1 MKKRVLDKDHYIF
14 LDKPPVILYKEE
26 DNGERKTEIEAYMA
40 SLRTYMISLES
51 LSKEHFSRDELNLH
65 LNLALILLSEEKL
78 LAKTK
83 ELKRIP
89 LKVLSSMVEEPLFEL
104 KKRQKH
110 ILALTLLLEPGAYP
124 KLQKTLHFG
133 AVEEKRT
140 TPIDGKD
147 HTGTVLKRRG
157 GFAYILS
164 NDGAFYKIR
173 DAGSDVGNL
182 GFGQKVR
189 RKPNVVKPLLFL
201 LILAIPLGFYYN
213 SLQKEIERTVIIKAV
228 GEVTLKFNS
237 FGHLVDAFGNN
248 PKGRDYI
255 DRAKFDD
262 LSLDAAVGEVLEQAY
277 ISETIQERST
287 VEILISGKPLAK
299 DYFHEGATKDRIV
312 SYQIEA
318 KINDNG
324 SFLFTE

>member
-14 LDKPPVILYKEE
+14 LDKPPVSLYNEE
-26 DNGERKTEIEAYMA
+26 DHEERKAEIDAYTT

-51 LSKEHFSRDELNLH
+51 LSKEHFSREELSLH

-78 LAKTK
+78 WTRTK

-89 LKVLSSMVEEPLFEL
+89 LKVFSSMVEEPLFEL

-110 ILALTLLLEPGAYP
+110 ILALTLLLEPGIYP

-133 AVEEKRT
+133 PAEEKRT
-140 TPIDGKD
+140 TLIEGKD

-157 GFAYILS
+157 GVAYILT

-173 DAGSDVGNL
+173 DTGSEVGTL
-182 GFGQKVR
+182 GYGKKVR
-189 RKPNVVKPLLFL
+189 RKPNVLKPLLVL
-201 LILAIPLGFYYN
+201 LVLAIPLGFYYN

-255 DRAKFDD
+255 ERARFDD

-277 ISETIQERST
+277 ISETIREKST

-299 DYFHEGATKDRIV
+299 DYFHEGETKDRIV

-324 SFLFTE
+324 SFLYTQ

>member
-14 LDKPPVILYKEE
+14 LDKPLVSLYKEE
-26 DNGERKTEIEAYMA
+26 DHDERKAEIEAYTT

-51 LSKEHFSRDELNLH
+51 LSKEHFSREELNLH

-78 LAKTK
+78 WTRTK

-89 LKVLSSMVEEPLFEL
+89 LKVFSSMVEEPLFEL

-124 KLQKTLHFG
+124 RLRQTLCFG
-133 AVEEKRT
+133 PAEENRT
-140 TPIDGKD
+140 TLIEGKD
-147 HTGTVLKRRG
+147 HSGMVLKRRCG
-157 GFAYILS
+157 VACILT

-173 DAGSDVGNL
+173 DTGSDVGTI
-182 GFGQKVR
+182 GYGKKVR
-189 RKPNVVKPLLFL
+189 RKPNVLKPLLVL
-201 LILAIPLGFYYN
+201 LVLAIPLGFYYN

-255 DRAKFDD
+255 ERARFDD

-277 ISETIQERST
+277 ISETIRERST
-287 VEILISGKPLAK
+287 VEILISGKPLTK
-299 DYFHEGATKDRIV
+299 DYFHEGATKDRIE

-324 SFLFTE
+324 SFLYTQ